1 MSDAERLFIFDGS
14 VLAEASPQDLIPGH
28 LAVADS
34 WLVEDGRARHLQ
46 EHYDRFMLWS
56 SDVGSNEITN
66 SANLIKFC
74 IAVTAAIPR
83 IGRWFPR
90 IELLQDTDTGDNQLV
105 FRLREAPEQLETM
118 TLWSYSE
125 PDPRANPHV
134 KGPDLSL
141 GLQMR
146 RAAQMHGADE
156 AVILNSD
163 GYILE
168 GALSAL
174 VWFRDEVLCAPGDD
188 LSWIPSITRMEVFAI
203 AEQMGLATRS
213 ENAKPADLVGLEI
226 WGLSSLHG
234 IRPVGEWVDLGGPVG
249 QPRHLEAFGKRLRMF
264 STSID

>member
-1 MSDAERLFIFDGS
+1 MSEEEQLFVF
-14 VLAEASPQDLIPGH
+14 EASEFRPTTTQELIDGH

-34 WLVEDGRARHLQ
+34 WLVEDGRVRNLE
-46 EHYDRFMLWS
+46 EHYRRF
-56 SDVGSNEITN
+56 
-66 SANLIKFC
+66 SAWVSESIECPELEQFC
-74 IAVTAAIPR
+74 EAVTTEIPR
-83 IGRWFPR
+83 SGRWFPR
-90 IELLQDTDTGDNQLV
+90 IELLLNAETSQNQLV
-105 FRLREAPEQLETM
+105 FRLREAPEQIDSM

-125 PDPRANPHV
+125 PDPRVNPLV

-156 AVILNSD
+156 AVILNSE

-174 VWFRDEVLCAPGDD
+174 VWFRDDVLCAPGND
-188 LSWIPSITRMEVFAI
+188 LPWIPSITRMEVFAI
-203 AEQMGLATRS
+203 AEQMGLATRT
-213 ENAKPADLVGLEI
+213 EKVKPADLVDLEI

-234 IRPVGEWVDLGGPVG
+234 IRPVDNWIDLGGPVG
-249 QPRHLEAFGKRLRMF
+249 PPRHLEAFSKRLRML